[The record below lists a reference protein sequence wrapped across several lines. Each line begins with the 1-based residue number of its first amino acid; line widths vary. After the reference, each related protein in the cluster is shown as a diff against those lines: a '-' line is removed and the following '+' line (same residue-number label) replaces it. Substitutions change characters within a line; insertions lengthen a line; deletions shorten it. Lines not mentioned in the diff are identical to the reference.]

1 MKKLLLVSLC
11 FLTLFLTQAFAQNRT
26 ITGTVTAKDDGLP
39 IPGVTVK
46 IKGTTNT
53 GVSTDA
59 NGKFSISAPA
69 SATLQFSFVAF
80 VTQEVT
86 VGNNS
91 VINVSLAADNQLLN
105 EVVVVGYGE
114 TTKQAFTGSAKQ
126 VSAEQ
131 LEKKRVAN
139 VGQALAGEVAGVRV
153 INTSGQPGTEP
164 TIRVRGFGS
173 VNGNRSPLIVLDGT
187 VFTGSLNAINPAD
200 IESTTV
206 LKDAVATAIYG
217 SRGANGV
224 IIVNTI
230 SGKGKSSFVEADAN
244 FGVNKQILP
253 RYDVITSPEQYIGLV
268 WEGLYNQRSSQ
279 AGATPAINEAYAN
292 SRLFATGGI
301 AAKYNMW
308 NVTDGGQL
316 IDPVTRTVRPGVTR
330 KYNPE
335 SWRDFAFQSSQRKEY
350 NVRLGGS
357 NDKTNYFMS
366 LGYLD
371 DKGYALKSSYERI
384 SSRVNLTHQVR
395 PWLQGVMNM
404 GYAYSKRNFG
414 GQTSDS
420 GSLFWF
426 ADNIPPIYPVFLR
439 NTSGGFVPDPI
450 FGGNQYD
457 YGTGRGFG
465 ALTNSIAD
473 TKYDTQRDDRHEL
486 NGKVAL
492 NATIT
497 KGLTV
502 ENSFGLQYYN
512 NGNVNRIN
520 KFYGSAAS
528 QKGSIYLDNNLM
540 TNYTLLNLVRY
551 KKSIG
556 EHSFEALAA
565 HEFQSYKLGTLQA
578 SRYNLVDNN
587 SEDLNNGVVSNPS
600 NSYSEAYKL
609 ESYFAQVNY
618 DYQGKYFLSGSIR
631 RDGSSRFVNNKW
643 GTFGSVGAGWLVSK
657 EDFMKDVSII
667 SNLKLK
673 ASYGIIGDQAGV
685 GFYPGYDYFS
695 IDNVN
700 DQPGFAIGTKANPDL
715 TWETSKMFQA
725 GVEFSLGTFLDAS
738 IDYYIKNTTNLI
750 FDRRVGP
757 SIGYAIIK
765 VNDGQLRNNGL
776 EFDLTGHILKSK
788 DFRLDLNVNGEVLN
802 NKITAMPIDPVTGKQ
817 KPIDVQGNYGW
828 STGHSIYDFYQRQYT
843 GVNPATG
850 RATWGVYY
858 IDRNGNGKND
868 GGSIVTNPTGE
879 AIPDYETYIA
889 QNPNQVGNIK
899 YSTTTTFADATLTYT
914 GKSAIPNVR
923 GAFNINA
930 GYKGF
935 DLSVQFLYSLGG
947 YAYDGAY
954 QALMHSGIAG
964 NNNWH
969 KDIMG
974 RWQKPGDV
982 TDIPRLSN
990 NADVSAAGA
999 SSRWLTKADYLS
1011 LNNVRLSYNF
1021 AQNLYSKL
1029 GLTGLSLWV
1038 SGDNIYFASK
1048 RKGLN
1053 PSTAQAGESNTYRYA
1068 PLSTFSAGLRV
1079 KF

>member
-59 NGKFSISAPA
+59 NGKFSISAPT

-114 TTKQAFTGSAKQ
+114 TTRQAFTGSAKQ
-126 VSAEQ
+126 VSGEQ
-131 LEKKRVAN
+131 LERKRVSN
-139 VGQALAGEVAGVRV
+139 VTQALAGEVSGVRV
-153 INTSGQPGTEP
+153 INTSGQPGTEA
-164 TIRVRGFGS
+164 TIRIRGFGS
-173 VNGNRSPLIVLDGT
+173 VNGNRDPLIVVDGV
-187 VFTGSLNAINPAD
+187 VFTGSLNSINPND

-206 LKDAVATAIYG
+206 LKDAAATAIYG

-224 IIVNTI
+224 VLVNTI
-230 SGKGKSSFVEADAN
+230 TGKGKSSFIEADVN
-244 FGVNKQILP
+244 FGVNKQLLP
-253 RYDVITSPEQYIGLV
+253 RYDVITSPEQYVGLT
-268 WEGLYNQRSSQ
+268 WEGLYNV
-279 AGATPAINEAYAN
+279 ATGNDAAKINAAN
-292 SRLFATGGI
+292 TRLFGTGGLN
-301 AAKYNMW
+301 AKYNMW
-308 NVTDGGQL
+308 NVAGDQL
-316 IDPVTRTVRPGVTR
+316 IDPVTRTVKAGVAR

-335 SWRDFAFQSSQRKEY
+335 SWRDLAFQSSSRKEY
-350 NVRLGGS
+350 NVKLGGS

-384 SSRVNLTHQVR
+384 SGRVNLTHQVR
-395 PWLQGVMNM
+395 PWLSGTMNM

-414 GQTSDS
+414 GQTNDS

-426 ADNIPPIYPVFLR
+426 ADNMPPIFPVFLR
-439 NTSGGFVPDPI
+439 NASGGFVPDPI

-457 YGTGRGFG
+457 YGVGRPFG

-473 TKYDTQRDDRHEL
+473 TRYDTQRDDRNEL

-497 KGLTV
+497 KGLTF
-502 ENSFGLQYYN
+502 ENSFGLQYYDN
-512 NGNVNRIN
+512 RNVNRIN

-528 QKGSIYLDNNLM
+528 QKGSIYLSTDQM
-540 TNYTLLNLVRY
+540 TNYDLLNLLRY

-556 EHSFEALAA
+556 EHTFEALAA
-565 HEFQSYKLGTLQA
+565 HEYQKFKIGYLNA

-600 NSYSEAYKL
+600 ESYSEAYRL
-609 ESYFAQVNY
+609 ESYFGQINY
-618 DYQGKYFLSGSIR
+618 DYKGKYFLSGSIR
-631 RDGSSRFVNNKW
+631 RDGSSRFVKDKW

-657 EDFMKDVSII
+657 EDFMQNVSII

-673 ASYGIIGDQAGV
+673 ASYGIIGEQGGV
-685 GFYPGYDYFS
+685 GYYPGYDYFQ

-700 DQPGFAIGTKANPDL
+700 NQPGFSIIEKANPDL
-715 TWETSKMFQA
+715 TWETSKMAQV
-725 GVEFSLGTFLDAS
+725 GVEFSLGSFLDAS
-738 IDYYIKNTTNLI
+738 IDYYEKNTTNLI
-750 FDRRVGP
+750 FNRRTP
-757 SIGYAIIK
+757 ISLGYAIIK
-765 VNDGQLRNNGL
+765 VNDGKLRNRGL
-776 EFDLTGHILKSK
+776 EFDLTGHIIKSK
-788 DFRLDLNVNGEVLN
+788 DLRVDLNVNGEILS
-802 NKITAMPIDPVTGKQ
+802 NKLTAMPIDPQTGNQ

-828 STGHSIYDFYQRQYT
+828 AVGHSIYDFYVRQFV
-843 GVNPATG
+843 GVDPADG
-850 RATWGVYY
+850 KSTWGSYY
-858 IDRNGNGKND
+858 IDKNGNGKND
-868 GGSIVTNPTGE
+868 GGNYLTNPSLATNE
-879 AIPDYETYIA
+879 AIVDMETFKALY
-889 QNPNQVGNIK
+889 PEQVANMK
-899 YSTTTTFADATLTYT
+899 YSVEKNYAIATQQFN
-914 GKSAIPNVR
+914 GKSAIPDVR
-923 GAFNINA
+923 GAINLGV

-935 DLSVQFLYSLGG
+935 DLNVQMLYSIGG

-954 QALMHSGIAG
+954 AQLMHSSSAG

-969 KDIMG
+969 QDIMN
-974 RWQKPGDV
+974 RWQKPGDITTV
-982 TDIPRLSN
+982 PRLSN
-990 NADVSAAGA
+990 NADANVTSV
-999 SSRWLTKADYLS
+999 SSRFITKADYFA
-1011 LNNVRLSYNF
+1011 LNNVRLSYTF
-1021 AQNLYSKL
+1021 PQSLYSKL
-1029 GLTGLSLWV
+1029 GVGGLSVWV

-1048 RKGLN
+1048 RKGFN
-1053 PSTAQAGESNTYRYA
+1053 TSTAEAGSSDTYRYA
-1068 PLSTFSAGLRV
+1068 PLSTLAAGLRV